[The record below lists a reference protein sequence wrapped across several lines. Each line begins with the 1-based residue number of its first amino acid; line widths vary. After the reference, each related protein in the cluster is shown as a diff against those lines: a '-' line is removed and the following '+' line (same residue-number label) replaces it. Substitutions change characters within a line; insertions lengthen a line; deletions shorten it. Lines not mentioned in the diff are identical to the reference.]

1 MMPWDLF
8 ESIVETLEIMGDM
21 DMAGV
26 LAMMPW
32 DLFESIVETLEIM
45 GDMDMMD
52 ALRRGIEDI
61 QSGNLVSIEQV
72 KAELTGQ

>member
-8 ESIVETLEIMGDM
+8 ESIVET
-21 DMAGV
+21 
-26 LAMMPW
+26 
-32 DLFESIVETLEIM
+32 TEIM

-61 QSGNLVSIEQV
+61 QAGNLVP
-72 KAELTGQ
+72 